1 MSRPK
6 SEELRPCHDS
16 AYYRIDVEA
25 DYSGLDGTIDFEYHG
40 PLVYMKL
47 LF

>member
-6 SEELRPCHDS
+6 SEELRPGEY

-25 DYSGLDGTIDFEYHG
+25 DYSGFDETIDFECHG